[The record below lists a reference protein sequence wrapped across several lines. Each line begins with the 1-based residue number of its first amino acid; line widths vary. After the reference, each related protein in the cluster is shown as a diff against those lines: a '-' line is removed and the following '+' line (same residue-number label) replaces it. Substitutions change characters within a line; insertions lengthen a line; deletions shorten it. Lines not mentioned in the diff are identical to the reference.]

1 MPEPIIQ
8 YPPGND
14 SLFDLPSNITDI
26 ILSLKEKKRVKSPVI
41 CTKSSKK
48 KRKQETKNTW
58 FPRNSFIKSHD
69 NILNMLIVLQ
79 SQQTLSLT
87 IWHPY
92 IRMSFLSNFFIF

>member
-14 SLFDLPSNITDI
+14 SLYDLPSNITDI

-48 KRKQETKNTW
+48 KENKKQKIHGSPE
-58 FPRNSFIKSHD
+58 I
-69 NILNMLIVLQ
+69 
-79 SQQTLSLT
+79 LSLSPM
-87 IWHPY
+87 I
-92 IRMSFLSNFFIF
+92 ISLIC